1 MRILYV
7 SHDGTRPTERGKRSH
22 YHINH
27 ESHKHEMKGTFD
39 DDVDDHA
46 CDDPREGKHNTAIK
60 QKLKVLTFYK
70 QVIRN

>member
-1 MRILYV
+1 MCHMMGQGQQKV
-7 SHDGTRPTERGKRSH
+7 ANGV

-60 QKLKVLTFYK
+60 QKLKALTFYK